1 MFNES
6 MKKLNDEY
14 NEIIKNKDE
23 KIKVLNDLITEK
35 DS

>member
-1 MFNES
+1 